1 MPGQPHPPPGDRPPP
16 PSTNRGGG
24 GSSLRLSDRM
34 QGGSDDSTLDSDESR
49 GEMQLSSQPS
59 TPPSP
64 SDFAG
69 SRRLSVGSAGRGSPG
84 SDFKPPP
91 PLGASFGG
99 SETAVRTRMYR
110 STNAFALRVLED
122 EKAEQDLPK
131 IARVQACFR
140 GNQCRKK
147 LRIERAIANSY
158 GGLAGDGSEIAPHY
172 LVSHMPTEQQVAM
185 SRARF
190 ATRSGDANV
199 HGKAGKDKH
208 NVSKYLVGPAS
219 GKHSQH
225 KKRQRHRSDE
235 GDAALPCELR
245 SRFTDLAAVP
255 ERPFRHRKRKVVR
268 RKPLD
273 GVQGKNTRTSDERFP
288 MEYTRVAYASL
299 GCWLALCIV
308 YTTQLGV
315 SFDLPTTILWAIT
328 LVATIVWQAL
338 VQGPMVVAVAV
349 LAAPTLERV
358 RAAWYHL
365 MHYVPFQI

>member
-1 MPGQPHPPPGDRPPP
+1 
-16 PSTNRGGG
+16 
-24 GSSLRLSDRM
+24 
-34 QGGSDDSTLDSDESR
+34 
-49 GEMQLSSQPS
+49 MQLSSQPS

-69 SRRLSVGSAGRGSPG
+69 SRSLSVGSAGTGSVG
-84 SDFKPPP
+84 SKPPPP
-91 PLGASFGG
+91 PLGSTFGG
-99 SETAVRTRMYR
+99 SETAVRTRTYR
-110 STNAFALRVLED
+110 STNAFALRVLQD

-158 GGLAGDGSEIAPHY
+158 GGLTGDSSEIAPHY
-172 LVSHMPTEQQVAM
+172 LISHMPTEQQVAI

-190 ATRSGDANV
+190 ATSSVNADI
-199 HGKAGKDKH
+199 HGKAGKGKH
-208 NVSKYLVGPAS
+208 KGSKYLVGPAS
-219 GKHSQH
+219 AKHSQH
-225 KKRQRHRSDE
+225 KKRHHHRSDE
-235 GDAALPCELR
+235 DDEALPGELR

-273 GVQGKNTRTSDERFP
+273 GVRGKNARTSDERFP
-288 MEYTRVAYASL
+288 MQYTKVAYASA
-299 GCWLALCIV
+299 GCWLMLCIM

-328 LVATIVWQAL
+328 LVVTILWQAL
-338 VQGPMVVAVAV
+338 VQSPLVIAMVV
-349 LAAPTLERV
+349 LAAPTLERA
-358 RAAWYHL
+358 RAAYYHL
-365 MHYVPFQI
+365 SSYIPFQI